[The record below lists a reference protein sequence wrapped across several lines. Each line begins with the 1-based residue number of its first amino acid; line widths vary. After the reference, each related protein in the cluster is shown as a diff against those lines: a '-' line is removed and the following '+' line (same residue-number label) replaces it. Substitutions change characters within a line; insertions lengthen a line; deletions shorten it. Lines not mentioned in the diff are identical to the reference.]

1 LIRERLELREL
12 ISWTPSEAQQTE
24 RLRNAPTSLDELN
37 ARFAKEQA
45 TLAADPDAR
54 AIYEE
59 RQAVHEA
66 IGELGSLK
74 ELKASWTDALQR
86 NDTTLTMPLLDKA
99 LKKQG
104 IAMSP
109 NSLALLKL
117 RRAAMEAGLAVL
129 EESAPTMPA
138 QTDERADPN
147 VRLKPSPGFSEHVEA
162 FFAEKCRNTEEKKGY
177 TAQTEKQRR
186 CVLPC
191 DSIDSAQRRRAASRI
206 VSLGAI
212 WGAVAA
218 LEEPAPSRARAGP
231 HGRRSDR

>member
-1 LIRERLELREL
+1 MTSYLLNRGRTIFWRRRLPGRAANIFGRSHLTLSLRTRDPKRARQLSRRLAVYFDEIFGAMEQVTRTLTTEQREAILQSFRDLIRERLELREL

-24 RLRNAPTSLDELN
+24 RLRNAPTSLEELN
-37 ARFAKEQA
+37 ARFAEEQA
-45 TLAADPDAR
+45 TLAANPDAR

-59 RQAVHEA
+59 RQAAHEA

-104 IAMSP
+104 IAMPP

-117 RRAAMEAGLAVL
+117 RRAAMETGLAVL

-138 QTDERADPN
+138 QTDEREDPN
-147 VRLKPSPGFSEHVEA
+147 VRLK
-162 FFAEKCRNTEEKKGY
+162 
-177 TAQTEKQRR
+177 
-186 CVLPC
+186 
-191 DSIDSAQRRRAASRI
+191 
-206 VSLGAI
+206 
-212 WGAVAA
+212 
-218 LEEPAPSRARAGP
+218 ARP
-231 HGRRSDR
+231 